1 MSGPLGGIFF
11 DSHCTYQISFKCE
24 NLFVDGMTFIHMQEH
39 RDCLFR
45 STP

>member
-1 MSGPLGGIFF
+1 
-11 DSHCTYQISFKCE
+11 
-24 NLFVDGMTFIHMQEH
+24 VDGMTFIHMQEH